1 MPDLDE
7 AVEKAIAGLQ
17 KKTRVIKEDERKIVA
32 FHETGHA
39 LIAVNTPGADK
50 VHKISIIPRG
60 VAALGYTLQMP
71 EEDRYLKTKEELLGE
86 VDVLLGGRAAEQ
98 IVFGRIST
106 GAGNDI
112 QRATDI
118 VRRMICEYG
127 MSDRFENVALS
138 KRGGGY
144 GYQEPTMVREYA
156 ESTQQYIDDQ
166 IASIVKERYELV
178 LEILKRKRI
187 LVDYIAARLLEKE
200 TIEEKEF
207 QEIVKAESSL
217 AEKAVA

>member
-1 MPDLDE
+1 MPKIE
-7 AVEKAIAGLQ
+7 ANEEQ
-17 KKTRVIKEDERKIVA
+17 F
-32 FHETGHA
+32 FH
-39 LIAVNTPGADK
+39 
-50 VHKISIIPRG
+50 
-60 VAALGYTLQMP
+60 
-71 EEDRYLKTKEELLGE
+71 LLGE

-118 VRRMICEYG
+118 VRRMICEFG

-138 KRGGGY
+138 KRGTGY
-144 GYQEPTMVREYA
+144 GGYQEPTMVREYA

-166 IASIVKERYELV
+166 IASTVKERYDIV
-178 LEILKRKRI
+178 LEILKKKRI